1 MHNKSLALL
10 RFFWKGT
17 ILTFYSLCA
26 TIYLSVIGK
35 GKNHDRKKT
44 KRKEVSFI
52 REKQT
57 IAANTD
63 GEGNNAKN
71 QIPKPPYD
79 PEKDELLTYGRTH
92 PKRIALMWLLSSIS
106 ATLFSQKNNRESGS
120 EKDE

>member
-1 MHNKSLALL
+1 M
-10 RFFWKGT
+10 
-17 ILTFYSLCA
+17 
-26 TIYLSVIGK
+26 
-35 GKNHDRKKT
+35 
-44 KRKEVSFI
+44 SFI